1 MSINKR
7 LNDLENKTGAGD
19 EPTAIIVNWE
29 NGDPRPDQVV
39 MLSNGVRMTWAE
51 YQRRFPEA
59 ETKTI
64 TWDDLGD

>member
-1 MSINKR
+1 MNVNKR
-7 LNDLENKTGAGD
+7 LSDLENETGGGD
-19 EPTAIIVNWE
+19 EPTVVIVDW
-29 NGDPRPDQVV
+29 GDEPRPDQVV